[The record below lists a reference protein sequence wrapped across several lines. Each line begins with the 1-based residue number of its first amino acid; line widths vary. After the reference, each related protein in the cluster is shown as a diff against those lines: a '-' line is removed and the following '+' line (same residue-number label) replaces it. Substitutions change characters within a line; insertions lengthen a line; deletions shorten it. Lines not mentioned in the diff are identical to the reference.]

1 LTTWIKPCRSGL
13 GSGSSSQPPQGG
25 TKRNKRGR
33 NPKLGEGAL
42 SNTTKSALYLDF
54 DNVFLSVQRENP
66 AVAFAE
72 HPGTCR
78 AGSSEVGTGFRPPSQ
93 GIASR
98 RFLVRRCY
106 LSPER
111 LFKYRRNLVRAGFS
125 VVDFPAPTMKS
136 KNSAGIYMVM
146 DIADA
151 LAAVATLPGPA
162 IARLPKRSSSVT
174 LWASPH
180 HRLPPSRRDLKSQ
193 VIIPAQF

>member
-1 LTTWIKPCRSGL
+1 M
-13 GSGSSSQPPQGG
+13 
-25 TKRNKRGR
+25 
-33 NPKLGEGAL
+33 